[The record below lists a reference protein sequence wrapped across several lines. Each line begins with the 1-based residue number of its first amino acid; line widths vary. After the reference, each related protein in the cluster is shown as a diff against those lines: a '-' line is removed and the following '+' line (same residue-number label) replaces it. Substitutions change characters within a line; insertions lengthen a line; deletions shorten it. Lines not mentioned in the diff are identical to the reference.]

1 MESISS
7 IIFTLF
13 RGSPQRG
20 EWVIACLEGAW
31 RGLVGDRIS
40 QVCRP
45 LSFNNSCLTIEVLDA
60 AWEEPLRGMKPE
72 LLLRIRQ
79 ATGDE
84 VRELHFTVP

>member
-7 IIFTLF
+7 ILFTLF
-13 RGSPQRG
+13 RGSPQHG

-31 RGLVGDRIS
+31 GGLVGDRICR
-40 QVCRP
+40 VCRP
-45 LSFNNSCLTIEVLDA
+45 LSFTNSSLTIEVLDA

-79 ATGDE
+79 VTGDE
-84 VRELHFTVP
+84 VRELYFTVP